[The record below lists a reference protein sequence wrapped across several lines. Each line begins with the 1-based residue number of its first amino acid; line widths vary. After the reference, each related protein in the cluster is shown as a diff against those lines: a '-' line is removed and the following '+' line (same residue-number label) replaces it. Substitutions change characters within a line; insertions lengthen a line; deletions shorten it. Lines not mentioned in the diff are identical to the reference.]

1 MKNKVF
7 LINSADVT
15 PGCAKKIE
23 AGGCQLALFNVDGA
37 FYATQDQC
45 THATASLA
53 EGDIVDGDMIS
64 CPVHYGQFHI
74 PTGQA
79 MTFPCT
85 VDLRTYKVFEEDG
98 KVYADLDAEAD
109 AVASII

>member
-1 MKNKVF
+1 MTNKVF
-7 LINSADVT
+7 LINAADVT
-15 PGCAKKIE
+15 PGCVKKIE
-23 AGGCQLALFNVDGA
+23 AGQCELALFNLDGQ
-37 FYATQDQC
+37 FYATQNLC

-53 EGDIVDGDMIS
+53 EGEIVDGDMIS

-79 MTFPCT
+79 MSFPCT
-85 VDLRTYKVFEEDG
+85 VDLRTYKVFEEAG

-109 AVASII
+109 AAASAI